1 MQPEDGPPRKLLIG
15 IAVFGAIAVLAVLI
29 GVLKYAHLRDDSRP
43 IVVPDIPSP
52 QANSSKCI
60 DMSKAYP
67 VGMAGD
73 WKRVEIVQP
82 APPSVAAWRRGE
94 DSVVA
99 RCGVDRPAEYAVGTS
114 VEQINGVQWFRVT
127 DATIGVTTWF
137 AVDRGVYIAL
147 TMPNGAGSEPLTEMS
162 DTIGKTLLA
171 VNPDPAPLPR

>member
-1 MQPEDGPPRKLLIG
+1 MQSEDGPPRKLLIG
-15 IAVFGAIAVLAVLI
+15 IAVFGAIAVLAVLF

-52 QANSSKCI
+52 QANSPKCI

-82 APPSVAAWRRGE
+82 APASVAAWRRGN

-99 RCGVDRPAEYAVGTS
+99 RCGVDRPAEFAVGTS
-114 VEQINGVQWFRVT
+114 VAQVNGVQWFRVT
-127 DATIGVTTWF
+127 DAAIGVTTWF

-147 TMPNGAGSEPLTEMS
+147 TTPDSSGSEPLTEMS
-162 DTIGKTLLA
+162 NAITKVLPA
-171 VNPDPAPLPR
+171 VTPDPAPLPR